1 VIVARSD
8 ECKTVVLKWHKGWLV
23 RRASRRRAA
32 AAAAAAAA
40 ATAARGTS
48 VDAVPRAYPVG
59 LTAVSVQPN
68 HPCCG

>member
-8 ECKTVVLKWHKGWLV
+8 ECKTVVLKWHKGWLF
-23 RRASRRRAA
+23 RRARRRR
-32 AAAAAAAA
+32 AAAAA